1 MMTELLTLV
10 YIRDVNLYAR
20 TLQAADAILQGDAGM
35 GISTGVE
42 HHAIVGEAH
51 FLQLVDE
58 FTLDVALVILN
69 LHIRILSLQL
79 RQVALERVAAVNA
92 WFANAQEVQIRTIN
106 NLYLHNHDDFL
117 SLYHLF
123 FVSLQM
129 QRAG

>member
-1 MMTELLTLV
+1 MMAELLTLV

-20 TLQAADAILQGDAGM
+20 ALQTADAILQGNAGM
-35 GISTGVE
+35 GVGTGVE

-51 FLQLVDE
+51 F
-58 FTLDVALVILN
+58 
-69 LHIRILSLQL
+69 LQL